1 MFDNYKSTDGD
12 ERITWKTIKKI
23 FYNWITQIM
32 ILDVGYWWLIM
43 YKNVHDYY
51 RSCDAC
57 QIIGG
62 LTIQSLAKLVTN
74 LPKEP
79 FTKWGF
85 DFVGPIKPTWRY
97 TRFFFSC
104 SHILCYQVG
113 GSKNIES

>member
-1 MFDNYKSTDGD
+1 
-12 ERITWKTIKKI
+12 
-23 FYNWITQIM
+23 
-32 ILDVGYWWLIM
+32 
-43 YKNVHDYY
+43 
-51 RSCDAC
+51 
-57 QIIGG
+57 
-62 LTIQSLAKLVTN
+62 LVTN